1 MAVIPRYFS
10 QRDAVPAINNV
21 RMDPGTA
28 AAPYKA
34 AEQSNNQMLEIFQ
47 HELGAW
53 GKVFQQKEAE
63 QQAAQ
68 AKNQKIADGL
78 YVAEASANM
87 SMGANDIQHQV
98 MQTSDG
104 TTNHAALADGEF
116 QKLVDS
122 VVANAP
128 SDTARME
135 VMKRAIK
142 TRAGMYNKVSNQSIK
157 ANNQV
162 NMDRIEGMLGQY
174 ELAASRNPDAVDEIK
189 GQSEDVLNTL
199 NTLGIPA
206 HQQKSIRDKFTR
218 NVDYHA
224 VASKAEADPTAV
236 LEGLRS
242 GQFDHLGPK
251 AVAKLEKV
259 AGSSEKA
266 MRTEVKASLVD
277 VEKALMLGQRP
288 PEDME
293 SRFQA
298 ASKLG
303 LTQELE
309 DVSRLTDVA
318 NTLSGKK
325 LPELI
330 AAGAEIK
337 QMIARGEIGG
347 DPAKAKKLEK
357 FINTQVKS
365 IKQDPF
371 AFSENQG
378 SFKPFNTISD
388 FTKLS
393 PEEAQQRKFR
403 ALQIEESLGVKS
415 PALKQAEIDVAL
427 AQLDSVPEEQKLSI
441 IQNLSALGEG
451 TISAV
456 VSRADKKNDLGLAHA
471 IRMSQ
476 INPKAAQDILK
487 GRELIKTGAY
497 KPDPALSKNLQPIIN
512 SVAVD
517 ESMKKSIVSASKAA
531 HAANPSIDMEDL
543 VSSSNNL
550 IKMDRNGLFTGSYKM
565 VAPSADLDQSG
576 FENLI
581 DSNLT
586 KDEDW
591 RSFGTGT
598 PARTAAGKALPS
610 NKIQPSDYD
619 YVLTG
624 DGKYKLMYEGSEV
637 LKADGSPI
645 KVDLVK
651 LTKDRL

>member
-78 YVAEASANM
+78 YVAEASANL
-87 SMGANDIQHQV
+87 SMGANDIQNKV
-98 MQTSDG
+98 MQESDG

-116 QKLVDS
+116 QQLVDS
-122 VVANAP
+122 IVANAP
-128 SDTARME
+128 SDMARME

-142 TRAGMYNKVSNQSIK
+142 TRSNMYNRVSNQSIK

-174 ELAASRNPDAVDEIK
+174 ELAASRSPDAVDEIK
-189 GQSEDVLNTL
+189 SQSEDVLNTL
-199 NTLGIPA
+199 GTLGIPG
-206 HQQKSIRDKFTR
+206 HQQQAIRAKFTR

-224 VASKAEADPTAV
+224 VASKAESDPTQV
-236 LEGLRS
+236 LESLRS
-242 GQFDHLGPK
+242 GQYDHLGPK
-251 AVAKLEKV
+251 AVAKLERV
-259 AGSSEKA
+259 ASSSEKA
-266 MRTEVKASLVD
+266 MRTEVKSALAD

-303 LTQELE
+303 LSQELE

-357 FINTQVKS
+357 FIDTQVKS

-393 PEEAQQRKFR
+393 QEEAQQRKFR

-415 PALKQAEIDVAL
+415 PALKQAEMDVAL
-427 AQLDSVPEEQKLSI
+427 AQLDAAPAEEKLAI
-441 IQNLSALGEG
+441 LKNLANLGEQ
-451 TISAV
+451 TISSI

-487 GRELIKTGAY
+487 GRDLIKSGAY
-497 KPDPALSKNLQPIIN
+497 KPDSSLSKTLQTAVA

-517 ESMKKSIVSASKAA
+517 EEMKRSIVAASKAA
-531 HAANPSIDMEDL
+531 HAANPSVEADEL
-543 VSSSNNL
+543 VAMSNNL
-550 IKMDRNGLFTGSYKM
+550 INMDRSGLFTGSYKM
-565 VAPSADLDQSG
+565 VAPSAEINQEG
-576 FENLI
+576 FETLI
-581 DSNLT
+581 DSNLLS
-586 KDEDW
+586 DADW
-591 RSFGTGT
+591 KAFGTGT

-610 NKIQPSDYD
+610 NRIAPSDYD
-619 YVLTG
+619 YVLAG
-624 DGKYKLMYEGSEV
+624 DGKYKVVYEGSDV
-637 LKADGSPI
+637 LGADGSPV

>member
-1 MAVIPRYFS
+1 MAVIPKYFS
-10 QRDAVPAINNV
+10 QREAVPAINNV

-78 YVAEASANM
+78 YVAEASANL

-98 MQTSDG
+98 MQESDG
-104 TTNHAALADGEF
+104 TTNHASLADGEF

-135 VMKRAIK
+135 VMKRAIR
-142 TRAGMYNKVSNQSIK
+142 TRSGMYNKVSNQSIK

-174 ELAASRNPDAVDEIK
+174 EMAASRNPDAVEEIK

-199 NTLGIPA
+199 STLGIPA
-206 HQQKSIRDKFTR
+206 HQQRAIRDKFTR
-218 NVDYHA
+218 NVDYQA
-224 VASKAEADPTAV
+224 VASKAESDPTTV
-236 LEGLRS
+236 LAGIQS

-251 AVAKLEKV
+251 AVAKLQRV
-259 AGSSEKA
+259 ATSSEKA
-266 MRTEVKASLVD
+266 AKTEVKHALAD

-293 SRFQA
+293 ARFQA

-303 LTQELE
+303 LTAELE
-309 DVSRLTDVA
+309 DVSRLSDVS
-318 NTLSGKK
+318 NMLSGKK

-337 QMIARGEIGG
+337 QIISRGEIGG

-357 FINTQVKS
+357 FIDTQIKS

-378 SFKPFNTISD
+378 SFKPFNIISD

-415 PALKQAEIDVAL
+415 PALKQSEMDVAL
-427 AQLDSVPEEQKLSI
+427 AQLDSAPPEAKLTI
-441 IQNLSALGEG
+441 LQNLSQLGEG

-456 VSRADKKNDLGLAHA
+456 VGRADKKNDLGLAHA

-476 INPKAAQDILK
+476 INPQAAQDILK

-497 KPDPALSKNLQPIIN
+497 KPDPSLGKQLQTSMESI
-512 SVAVD
+512 AVD
-517 ESMKKSIVSASKAA
+517 DSMRNSLVAASKAA
-531 HAANPSIDMEDL
+531 HAASPSTDLEDL
-543 VSSSNNL
+543 VSQSNNL

-565 VAPSADLDQSG
+565 VSPSSELDQKG
-576 FENLI
+576 FEKLI
-581 DSNLT
+581 DSNLIND
-586 KDEDW
+586 KDW
-591 RSFGTGT
+591 REFGTGT
-598 PARTAAGKALPS
+598 PARTSSGKALPS
-610 NKIQPSDYD
+610 NKITASDYD

-624 DGKYKLMYEGSEV
+624 DGKYALRYEGHEV
-637 LKADGSPI
+637 LGADGTPI

-651 LTKDRL
+651 LNKARP